1 LADELS
7 QAAESATSAISAL
20 GAITS
25 KVSPIIFEAKG
36 LEAFSV
42 SAKIEVPAATSIIAA
57 LLREHGSA
65 VLRGEAAATLP
76 TPEAPSTPTI
86 APKPVTRRLFTL
98 RSISWTNAD
107 GMLRVAQKFTDV
119 DLPLVVAD
127 RAIAAQVCV
136 EMNNPARNPSTHN
149 QWPGHPDP
157 AQCFS
162 LDEASKPTPIAAEP
176 QGEILKHA
184 GFVETIG
191 RPYVV
196 RTASGVS

>member
-65 VLRGEAAATLP
+65 VLRGAAAASLP
-76 TPEAPSTPTI
+76 TPEGVPTI
-86 APKPVTRRLFTL
+86 PAKPISRRLFTL

-107 GMLRVAQKFTDV
+107 GMLRVAQKFTDA

-127 RAIAAQVCV
+127 RAIAARVCV

-176 QGEILKHA
+176 QGEVLKHS

-191 RPYVV
+191 KPYIV